1 MRGVGG
7 VGVYIPGGG
16 DLIVGVDVVVSTE
29 VQEQILK
36 WNHNIFDETQANH
49 DDPTLIIIE
58 WNEINLANRNL
69 DKNVMITRI
78 RNAHNELR
86 PFPNAALP
94 SVSIFFIVT
103 HPDNSMDVAVNVAY
117 GNNGFQTNYRIPN
130 APSLGRIFS
139 VEPPEKTLL
148 KSLNSPTYFNIVY
161 EKDRL
166 SCRWG
171 IAVYAMVDTSLVHAI
186 ESVVSMYPP
195 GERLEENSA
204 DEDKVDK
211 SRSSSMEPRKEKQTR
226 MKISSKEVTEFIT
239 DMRCRWI

>member
-1 MRGVGG
+1 M
-7 VGVYIPGGG
+7 PEL
-16 DLIVGVDVVVSTE
+16 DHFSTE

-58 WNEINLANRNL
+58 WSEINLANRNL

-139 VEPPEKTLL
+139 VRAT
-148 KSLNSPTYFNIVY
+148 SR
-161 EKDRL
+161 KD
-166 SCRWG
+166 
-171 IAVYAMVDTSLVHAI
+171 AF
-186 ESVVSMYPP
+186 
-195 GERLEENSA
+195 
-204 DEDKVDK
+204 
-211 SRSSSMEPRKEKQTR
+211 
-226 MKISSKEVTEFIT
+226 EVTEFPNVF
-239 DMRCRWI
+239 